1 MSNSVITHAVFLKF
15 ADYTDLQACIDSGK
29 RQQLYEESQETV
41 VSNKVLL
48 EDLPLRRFHAQ
59 VAFSGTG
66 GQFSDGFVLGII
78 GIAVSMA
85 AGPLQL
91 DAMWMGLLGAA
102 SLAGLFLGSIFA
114 GPFADKHGRRS
125 IFAYDMVLFAA
136 ISAAQFFVTS
146 PTQLLILRLLLGLIL
161 GADYVVSK
169 SLVTEYAP
177 RRYRGRL
184 LSVLAAAWA
193 AGYVGA
199 YLVGFMMR
207 DLGPDAWRY
216 MLVASGL
223 PALLIFPLRMGV
235 PESPLWLM
243 KRGRRDE
250 ALEIVRR
257 KLGPEVDL
265 VQPEPVAMQQRKG
278 AWAQLFSPRWRRNTL
293 VGCVFYTCQV
303 IPFFALGTFSPRV
316 LEALQVKDSFAGG
329 VVYNVLLFIGA
340 IIGLL
345 LIDRLSRRAFLIGT
359 FYLAAIALALLAFGH
374 FGPIGTML
382 VFGVFACVLSAAAN
396 LEFVYPPELFPTHLR
411 ASGVGLAVA
420 SSRFGSAISTFLL
433 PIAVQQVG
441 IHAALGACVAV
452 LVFGGVFSPETGNDN
467 LSDVGGANDS
477 EEPRPVA
484 STTPLNHSVAR

>member
-1 MSNSVITHAVFLKF
+1 MSK
-15 ADYTDLQACIDSGK
+15 Q
-29 RQQLYEESQETV
+29 
-41 VSNKVLL
+41 VLL
-48 EDLPLRRFHAQ
+48 EDLPLRPFHVG

-85 AGPLQL
+85 AGPLHL
-91 DAMWMGLLGAA
+91 DALWMGLLGAA
-102 SLAGLFLGSIFA
+102 SLAGLFFGSMLAGPIADRYGRRTIFA
-114 GPFADKHGRRS
+114 W
-125 IFAYDMVLFAA
+125 DMLLFAVV
-136 ISAAQFFVTS
+136 SAAQYFVTS
-146 PTQLLILRLLLGLIL
+146 PSQLLVLRLALGLIL

-169 SLVTEYAP
+169 SLVTEYSP

-199 YLVGFMMR
+199 YLAGFAMR
-207 DLGPDAWRY
+207 EIGPDAWRI
-216 MLVASGL
+216 MLAASGV
-223 PALLIFPLRMGV
+223 PALLILPFRLIV

-243 KRGRRDE
+243 KRGRGDE
-250 ALEIVRR
+250 ALAIVRR
-257 KLGPEVDL
+257 RFGPDVTL
-265 VQPEPVAMQQRKG
+265 ATTTAAPQQQKG
-278 AWAQLFSPRWRRNTL
+278 AWSQLFSPRWRKNTL

-303 IPFFALGTFSPRV
+303 IPYFALGTFAPKV
-316 LEALQVKDSFAGG
+316 LEALQVKDKFVGG
-329 VVYNVLLFIGA
+329 LVYNVLLLAGA
-340 IIGLL
+340 VIGLL
-345 LIDRLSRRAFLIGT
+345 LIDRISRRTFLLGT
-359 FYLAAIALALLAFGH
+359 FYLAALGLAVLTYAS

-382 VFGVFACVLSAAAN
+382 VFGIFACILSAAAN

-452 LVFGGVFSPETGNDN
+452 LLFGGVFCHFMAPETGSEN
-467 LSDVGGANDS
+467 LSDVKSD
-477 EEPRPVA
+477 
-484 STTPLNHSVAR
+484 SVAEDALDAAGHHDATFATSAPGASKTRL

>member
-1 MSNSVITHAVFLKF
+1 M
-15 ADYTDLQACIDSGK
+15 
-29 RQQLYEESQETV
+29 
-41 VSNKVLL
+41 SNKVLL

-199 YLVGFMMR
+199 CSIAR
-207 DLGPDAWRY
+207 RT
-216 MLVASGL
+216 S
-223 PALLIFPLRMGV
+223 
-235 PESPLWLM
+235 SP
-243 KRGRRDE
+243 
-250 ALEIVRR
+250 
-257 KLGPEVDL
+257 
-265 VQPEPVAMQQRKG
+265 
-278 AWAQLFSPRWRRNTL
+278 
-293 VGCVFYTCQV
+293 
-303 IPFFALGTFSPRV
+303 TFCTSA
-316 LEALQVKDSFAGG
+316 E
-329 VVYNVLLFIGA
+329 
-340 IIGLL
+340 
-345 LIDRLSRRAFLIGT
+345 RAFRMHSLCVSANS
-359 FYLAAIALALLAFGH
+359 LAD
-374 FGPIGTML
+374 M
-382 VFGVFACVLSAAAN
+382 
-396 LEFVYPPELFPTHLR
+396 PP
-411 ASGVGLAVA
+411 
-420 SSRFGSAISTFLL
+420 
-433 PIAVQQVG
+433 
-441 IHAALGACVAV
+441 
-452 LVFGGVFSPETGNDN
+452 
-467 LSDVGGANDS
+467 
-477 EEPRPVA
+477 
-484 STTPLNHSVAR
+484 